1 MSELLSTVGNAQRG
15 QARQVATKGAPA
27 WFNSDSVSLLH
38 RALST
43 AASTEQEISVP
54 QSEYHQMKNF
64 EAYVTERGDR
74 DLVVQ
79 FVAPKCKDFSEV
91 LPEIVDGHFGTTE
104 GFKLHV
110 EPEIKSY
117 GLLMEGV
124 RGKPSFSPEHVI
136 TNFLAFA
143 DQTLSILREA

>member
-15 QARQVATKGAPA
+15 QERQVATKSAPA
-27 WFNSDSVSLLH
+27 WFNADSVSLLH
-38 RALST
+38 RALSR
-43 AASTEQEISVP
+43 AAEAEQEISLP
-54 QSEYHQMKNF
+54 SSQHHQMKNF
-64 EAYVTERGDR
+64 EAYVTDRGEK

-79 FVAPKCKDFSEV
+79 FVSPKYKHFQEV
-91 LPEIVDGHFGTTE
+91 LPEIVEGHFGTTE

-117 GLLMEGV
+117 GLLMEGI
-124 RGKPSFSPEHVI
+124 RGRPSFSPEHVI